1 MKRYS
6 RLFKKLQYLSLLS
19 ALIFSASS
27 QPEHDHA
34 LEPVTF
40 ATDWKAQA
48 EQGGFYQA
56 KALGLYEKAGL
67 NVVIRGGGPGINIP
81 QLLGAQAIDFAM
93 GSNSFILLNMAQA
106 GVPARAV
113 MAAFQKDPQVLI
125 THDRDDIKSISDM
138 KDKPIMIA
146 DASINAF
153 WVWMRARYGFSDKQ
167 IRKYTFNLAPFIV
180 DKNAIQ
186 QGYATS
192 EPFTIS
198 KNGVTPKV
206 FLLSDEGYPSYAAM
220 VIAQNKLIEE
230 KPEIVQAFVTASI
243 EGWRSYLMDDPTPG
257 NQLILSS
264 NQDMTQD
271 ILDHAITQIRDRGLV
286 ISGDAID
293 KGIGTMTRQRWETFF
308 TLMAQNGLYDLDMNW
323 ESAFTTKFVNQTHSK

>member
-1 MKRYS
+1 M
-6 RLFKKLQYLSLLS
+6 SLLS
-19 ALIFSASS
+19 VFMFSISS
-27 QPEHDHA
+27 QIENAYA

-81 QLLGAQAIDFAM
+81 QLLGANAIDFAM
-93 GSNSFILLNMAQA
+93 GSNSFILLNTVQA
-106 GVPARAV
+106 GVPAKAV

-125 THDRDDIKSISDM
+125 THQRDDIKSISDM

-153 WVWMRARYGFSDKQ
+153 WVWMRARYGFSNKQ
-167 IRKYTFNLAPFIV
+167 IRKYTFNLAPYKV

-192 EPFTIS
+192 EPYTIS
-198 KNGVTPKV
+198 KNGVTPQI

-230 KPEIVQAFVTASI
+230 KPDIVQAFVTASI

-257 NQLILSS
+257 NQLILAA

-271 ILDHAITQIRDRGLV
+271 ILDQAIIQIRDRGLV
-286 ISGDAID
+286 ISGDALD
-293 KGIGTMTRQRWETFF
+293 KGIGTMTRQRWEIFF
-308 TLMAQNGLYDLDMNW
+308 TLMAQNGLYDLEMDW
-323 ESAFTTKFVNQTHSK
+323 ESAFTTKFVTKADSK

>member
-1 MKRYS
+1 
-6 RLFKKLQYLSLLS
+6 
-19 ALIFSASS
+19 
-27 QPEHDHA
+27 
-34 LEPVTF
+34 
-40 ATDWKAQA
+40 
-48 EQGGFYQA
+48 
-56 KALGLYEKAGL
+56 
-67 NVVIRGGGPGINIP
+67 
-81 QLLGAQAIDFAM
+81 
-93 GSNSFILLNMAQA
+93 MAQA

-125 THDRDDIKSISDM
+125 THERDDIKSISDM

-271 ILDHAITQIRDRGLV
+271 ILDQAITQIRDRGLV

-293 KGIGTMTRQRWETFF
+293 RGIGTMTRERWKHSS
-308 TLMAQNGLYDLDMNW
+308 LLWQKMVCMNL
-323 ESAFTTKFVNQTHSK
+323 T

>member
-1 MKRYS
+1 MKKLNIIS
-6 RLFKKLQYLSLLS
+6 KKLQFLRLLS
-19 ALIFSASS
+19 VFFFTFSYQIESS
-27 QPEHDHA
+27 FA
-34 LEPVTF
+34 LEPLTF

-81 QLLGAQAIDFAM
+81 QLLGANAIDFAM
-93 GSNSFILLNMAQA
+93 GSNSFILLNMVQT
-106 GVPARAV
+106 GVPAKAV

-125 THDRDDIKSISDM
+125 THERDDIQSISDM

-153 WVWMRARYGFSDKQ
+153 WVWMRARYGFSNKQ

-192 EPFTIS
+192 EPYTIS
-198 KNGVTPKV
+198 KNGITPKV

-230 KPEIVQAFVTASI
+230 KPDIVQAFVNASI

-257 NQLILSS
+257 NQLILAA

-271 ILDHAITQIRDRGLV
+271 ILDQAIIQMRDRGLV
-286 ISGDAID
+286 ISGDALD
-293 KGIGTMTRQRWETFF
+293 KGIGTMTRNRWETFF
-308 TLMAQNGLYDLDMNW
+308 TLMAQNGLYDMEMNW
-323 ESAFTTKFVNQTHSK
+323 ESAFTTKFVTKADSE

>member
-1 MKRYS
+1 MN
-6 RLFKKLQYLSLLS
+6 RLIKLSKKPRQLILLS
-19 ALIFSASS
+19 VFIFLISFQIENAI
-27 QPEHDHA
+27 A

-56 KALGLYEKAGL
+56 KALGLYQKVGL

-81 QLLGAQAIDFAM
+81 QLLGANVIDFAM
-93 GSNSFILLNMAQA
+93 GSNSFILLNMVQA
-106 GVPARAV
+106 GVPAKAV

-125 THDRDDIKSISDM
+125 THDRDDINKISDM
-138 KDKPIMIA
+138 RDKPIMIA

-271 ILDHAITQIRDRGLV
+271 ILDQAINQIRDRGLV
-286 ISGDAID
+286 ISGDALD
-293 KGIGTMTRQRWETFF
+293 KGIGTMTRQRWKSFF
-308 TLMAQNGLYDLDMNW
+308 TLMAENGLYDMEMNW
-323 ESAFTTKFVNQTHSK
+323 ENAFTTKFVHKAHSK

>member
-1 MKRYS
+1 
-6 RLFKKLQYLSLLS
+6 
-19 ALIFSASS
+19 
-27 QPEHDHA
+27 
-34 LEPVTF
+34 
-40 ATDWKAQA
+40 
-48 EQGGFYQA
+48 
-56 KALGLYEKAGL
+56 
-67 NVVIRGGGPGINIP
+67 
-81 QLLGAQAIDFAM
+81 M
-93 GSNSFILLNMAQA
+93 GSNSFILLNMVQA
-106 GVPARAV
+106 GVPAKAV

-125 THDRDDIKSISDM
+125 THERDDIQSISDM

-153 WVWMRARYGFSDKQ
+153 WVWMRARYGFSNKQ

-192 EPFTIS
+192 EPYTIS
-198 KNGVTPKV
+198 KNGITPKV

-230 KPEIVQAFVTASI
+230 KPDIVQAFVNASI

-257 NQLILSS
+257 NQLILAA

-271 ILDHAITQIRDRGLV
+271 ILDQAIIQMRDRGLV
-286 ISGDAID
+286 ISGDALD
-293 KGIGTMTRQRWETFF
+293 KGIGTMTRNRWETFF
-308 TLMAQNGLYDLDMNW
+308 TLMAQNGLYDMEMNW
-323 ESAFTTKFVNQTHSK
+323 ESAFTTKFVTKADSE

>member
-1 MKRYS
+1 
-6 RLFKKLQYLSLLS
+6 
-19 ALIFSASS
+19 
-27 QPEHDHA
+27 
-34 LEPVTF
+34 
-40 ATDWKAQA
+40 
-48 EQGGFYQA
+48 
-56 KALGLYEKAGL
+56 
-67 NVVIRGGGPGINIP
+67 
-81 QLLGAQAIDFAM
+81 M
-93 GSNSFILLNMAQA
+93 GSNGFILLNMVQA
-106 GVPARAV
+106 GVPAKAV

-125 THDRDDIKSISDM
+125 THDRDDINKISDM

-257 NQLILSS
+257 NQLIRSS

-271 ILDHAITQIRDRGLV
+271 ILDQAINQIRDRGLV
-286 ISGDAID
+286 ISGDALD
-293 KGIGTMTRQRWETFF
+293 KGIGTMTRQRWKSFF
-308 TLMAQNGLYDLDMNW
+308 TLMAENGLYDMEMNW
-323 ESAFTTKFVNQTHSK
+323 ENAFTTKFVNKAHSK